1 MIEKI
6 ALRLLSFKSFSMS
19 ELRKK
24 LTRRGYAP
32 QEIEPVLEKYQRLGF
47 LNDQDLSARR
57 IEAYKRRGY
66 GPHYITGKLKQQGLK
81 PSCYTPEE
89 QKEVISRLL
98 KSPIYARKN
107 RNQRIAALQ
116 RRGFDLHVIFE
127 TVGSDSDFF

>member
-6 ALRLLSFKSFSMS
+6 ALRLLSLKSFSTS

-24 LTRRGYAP
+24 LMRRGYAP
-32 QEIEPVLEKYQRLGF
+32 EAIEPLLKKYQRLGY

-66 GPHYITGKLKQQGLK
+66 GPHYIAGKFKQQGLK
-81 PSCYTPEE
+81 PSSFTPDE
-89 QKEVISRLL
+89 QKEAIDRLL
-98 KSPIYARKN
+98 RSPIYANKN
-107 RNQRIAALQ
+107 RNQRISALQ
-116 RRGFDLHVIFE
+116 RRGFDLHTIFE